1 MKEVGLFEA
10 LRGRFLSGDK
20 ISDVP
25 PEQRLHQSI
34 IDHLTFL
41 LNTRRG
47 SISYLPDYGLPDI
60 SGIYQNMPE
69 SVDVLKQAMKETI
82 EKYEPR
88 MKKPVRLVEQEP
100 HTDGFVLT
108 FLLIAQLVDG
118 GAVHLRTRFSNLGY
132 AEILP
137 ATEQLS

>member
-1 MKEVGLFEA
+1 MREVGLFEA
-10 LRGRFLSGDK
+10 LRGRFFSGDK

-25 PEQRLHQSI
+25 PDRRLYQSI

-47 SISYLPDYGLPDI
+47 SLNHLPDYGLPDI
-60 SGIYQNMPE
+60 SGVYRNMPE
-69 SVDVLKQAMKETI
+69 SIEFLKQAMKETI

-100 HTDGFVLT
+100 HTDGFIIT
-108 FLLIAQLVDG
+108 FLLIAQLLDG
-118 GAVHLRTRFSNLGY
+118 GTVQLRTRFSTIGY

-137 ATEQLS
+137 AAEQS